1 MQLSGSRARLKML
14 AVAEG
19 VTRDELVRR
28 LAEVSHTTWIRQKV
42 RDQSA
47 VEADL
52 SVEVHEHDLE
62 RAEDT
67 VQELERLGLWPR

>member
-1 MQLSGSRARLKML
+1 ML

>member
-1 MQLSGSRARLKML
+1 VGDEL
-14 AVAEG
+14 
-19 VTRDELVRR
+19 TRDELVRR
-28 LAEVSHTTWIRQKV
+28 LAEVSHKTWIKQKV
-42 RDQSA
+42 RDQGA

-67 VQELERLGLWPR
+67 VQKLERLGLWPR